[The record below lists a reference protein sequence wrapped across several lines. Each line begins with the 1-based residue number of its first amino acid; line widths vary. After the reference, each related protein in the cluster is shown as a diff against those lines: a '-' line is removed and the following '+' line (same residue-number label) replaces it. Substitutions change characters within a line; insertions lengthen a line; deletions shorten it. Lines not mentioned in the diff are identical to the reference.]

1 MKLVTFEIHTTAGTL
16 ERVGTLQGEK
26 IVDLNAAYSSYL
38 WEVRGIWRWRELAL
52 AAVPP
57 DMLRFLEN
65 GIAGMEAAQIAID
78 HVRERGEDEKGPG
91 GDRMFYPAS
100 QVRLRAPVPR
110 PVSIRDCLTFEKHAR
125 SGWVRRG
132 LELPKVWYEIPV
144 HYRTS
149 HMTVCGS
156 EDPILWPSYTE
167 KLDYELEIAICVGRH
182 GKNIPAERAAEYIA
196 GYTIFNDIS
205 ARDIQMKEMEMRLG
219 PCKGKNFENSNIMGP
234 CLVTPDE
241 LDANH
246 LRMVARINGE
256 VWSDGNSGDMY
267 FKFPDLIA
275 YLSKE
280 EPIFPGEFIGSGT
293 VGSGCGLEHGKWL
306 KPGDLVE
313 LEVDGIGILR
323 NRVERKS

>member
-1 MKLVTFEIHTTAGTL
+1 MKLVTFEIHTAAGTL
-16 ERVGTLQGEK
+16 ERVGALQGDR
-26 IVDLNAAYSSYL
+26 IVDLNAAYSAYL

-52 AAVPP
+52 AVVPV
-57 DMLRFLEN
+57 DMLRFIEN
-65 GIAGMEAAQIAID
+65 GIAATEAAQMAID
-78 HVRERGEDEKGPG
+78 HVRRRGEDATDPG
-91 GDRMFYPAS
+91 GGRVFYRVNE
-100 QVRLRAPVPR
+100 VRLRAPVPR
-110 PVSIRDCLTFEKHAR
+110 PLSVRDCLAFEQHAKA
-125 SGWVRRG
+125 SWARRG
-132 LELPKVWYEIPV
+132 LELPEVWYEIPV

-149 HMTVCGS
+149 HTNLCGPG
-156 EDPILWPSYTE
+156 DPILWPSYTE
-167 KLDYELEIAICVGRH
+167 KLDYELEIAICVGKH
-182 GKNIPAERAAEYIA
+182 GKNIPADRAAEYIA

-205 ARDIQMKEMEMRLG
+205 ARDFQAKEMQLRLG

-241 LDANH
+241 LDANN
-246 LRMVARINGE
+246 LRMIARVNHE
-256 VWSDGNSGDMY
+256 VWSDGNSGSMHY
-267 FKFPDLIA
+267 KFPDLIA

-313 LEVDGIGILR
+313 LEVEGIGILQ